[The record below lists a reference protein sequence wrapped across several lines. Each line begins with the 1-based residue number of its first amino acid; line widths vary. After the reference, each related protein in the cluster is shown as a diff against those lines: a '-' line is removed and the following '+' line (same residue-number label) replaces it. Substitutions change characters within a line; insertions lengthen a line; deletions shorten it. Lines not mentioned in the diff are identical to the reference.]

1 MSYIGMNDHQPKGAT
16 GCIFCDKSAQQL
28 DRENLIIYRGNT
40 AFVLMNLYPYNNGHL
55 MVAPYLHT
63 SSLSELSDEALIEI
77 AKLTRCAVESL
88 KIAYSPQGFN
98 TGMNLGSVAGA
109 GIADHLHQHI
119 VPRWNGD
126 ANFMPV
132 IGETKVLPESLEQS
146 YDRIVKAWESVN
158 VPLDH

>member
-1 MSYIGMNDHQPKGAT
+1 MTYIGMNDHKEKGPE
-16 GCIFCDKSAQQL
+16 GCIFCDKSS
-28 DRENLIIYRGNT
+28 DIHDKENLIIHRGET
-40 AFVLMNLYPYNNGHL
+40 AFVLLNLYPYNNGHL

-63 SSLSELSDEALIEI
+63 SSLSDLSDEALLEI
-77 AKLTRCAVESL
+77 VKLTRKAQETL
-88 KIAYSPQGFN
+88 AKAYHPHGYN
-98 TGMNLGSVAGA
+98 IGMNLGAVAGA

-146 YDRIVKAWESVN
+146 YEKILNAWNSEE
-158 VPLDH
+158 